1 MFYSPSEKYGIERGT
16 IHLLLWHMIIT
27 CADDF
32 GINQLIVKLWSLSFQ
47 FEIVF
52 IQILLLSHES
62 ETD

>member
-1 MFYSPSEKYGIERGT
+1 
-16 IHLLLWHMIIT
+16 MIIT

-32 GINQLIVKLWSLSFQ
+32 DINQLIVKLRSLPFP

-52 IQILLLSHES
+52 IQILLLSYES